1 MDQTKK
7 ILIVEDEVALAN
19 VLADRLM
26 AEGYGIIKAA
36 NGQEGLDKALAEHP
50 NLILLDI
57 NMPVMNGI
65 DMLKSLRQDEYGKK
79 VEVVL
84 LTNVNEYQSLADTLA
99 EGAHDYLIKS
109 DWKLDDV
116 VKLVDSKLKK

>member
-1 MDQTKK
+1 MNPAKK

-19 VLADRLM
+19 VLADRLT
-26 AEGYGIIKAA
+26 AEGYSVIKAA
-36 NGQEGLDKALAEHP
+36 DGKNGLEKALSEKP

-57 NMPVMNGI
+57 NLPVMNGI
-65 DMLKSLRQDEYGKK
+65 DMLKELRKDAAGKT

-84 LTNVNEYQSLADTLA
+84 LTNVNEYQPLAEALA

-109 DWKLDDV
+109 DWKLEDV
-116 VKLVDSKLKK
+116 VKLVANKLK